1 MTVGLFFPLPE
12 DLAKEFPSLGDEDD
26 SPPHVTFLYVGDG
39 PATEDIPRFLDVV
52 RSEVQNWP
60 WRMTATLMGL
70 EYFHNPE
77 HTVAY
82 DRVSFYND
90 MVPLRVSMLHAL
102 ESNGFVVEDSHPLD
116 YNPHTTLAYLTPGD
130 TYTGDVPRG
139 SWTFNTVEVWGLGDE
154 PVEIPVGNMA
164 GRVAMAVRVAARY
177 KSKKKI
183 KTKDGDETTVYEY
196 SDRQV
201 ANRHREKAE
210 RVEHLRKHMSD
221 LRARVKADLKSDDPE
236 TRMTALAVSLMDHTC
251 ERVGND
257 ESADEGH
264 FGVTGWLVDHVT
276 IKGNKATIKYVG
288 KSGVDHEKTVDDG
301 PTVTAL
307 KELTKGRKGT
317 DAVFNTDDA
326 RVTSECV
333 NDYLAEFDITAKDIR
348 GFRAN
353 DEMCK
358 ALREE
363 RSKGPKTLPKGRKE
377 KDEILKAEFKRAL
390 ETVAEVVGHEAAT
403 LRSQYLVPGLED
415 QFIKDGTVL
424 KSLKVGTKTHSERED
439 EAVEALV
446 KPSPKKKP
454 PRHDLRRERLDLD
467 DSDTDTSDDD
477 LSLNYKD
484 AAVRVAMAVRVAHR
498 VFMAAQKDEDDFQK
512 WVEGKQ
518 FPHPKTHND
527 VEFGSLPL
535 DEQKRVRKK
544 WTKKVRKDP
553 DDEIPVEHEE
563 LDPDELSSDDLED
576 DDDDIP
582 VDHEDE
588 PDEEIPVEHEEL
600 PEASQAMRESVTRE
614 IGHTGA
620 PLPKSTASGLDKIL
634 QGAMKGQDEAFT
646 KGLAEA
652 YKAQAKSI
660 MDRGAEDMANDD
672 PVNTTVPK
680 GMYSVGDDEDEESSE
695 DDEST
700 EEFDPKKSA
709 KHISTTM
716 AARDKLSNTVAQTK
730 SKVKSLQERLTDT
743 PAAKAGELKAAL
755 KEAEDTLNSASAS
768 LKSHNDALTRMVA
781 YHAGMTH
788 LVAHLSDPT
797 RLSRGTYGGPT
808 DEDSTTSEDKL
819 RATAVYEYQSLPT
832 HVVEERRARAESR
845 LKEIEKELKNLPPS
859 QVPSDDKGHPY
870 REPHKSDASEKL
882 LKEKEALDNDI
893 LAAKFVEITRG
904 GSKGEPDKATEIIRR
919 FKSKGIN
926 DPHIQHLLKHGITG
940 LGGLKAVHNLLQG
953 MDDDELGKFVGDEGA
968 DLHEMLSELDPRKSW
983 ASAARRDLRKDLIN
997 RMLFSEGA
1005 FDGED
1010 GERGITDLVGNAK
1023 SVGQSLVKNDVSESK
1038 VRRWWNGLR
1047 DILKKD
1053 KRVDLPEASDKYSIK
1068 DLFQKLNPKNFWK
1081 GSPAKT
1087 AGSSYGPQPSRVV
1100 TRYLAYSKLVR

>member
-12 DLAKEFPSLGDEDD
+12 HLAREFPSLGEEDD
-26 SPPHVTFLYVGDG
+26 SPSHVTFLYVGEG
-39 PATEDIPRFLDVV
+39 PEPEDVPRFLDVV

-60 WRMTATLMGL
+60 WRVTASLMGL

-90 MVPLRVSMLHAL
+90 MAPLRVSMLRAL
-102 ESNGFVVEDSHPLD
+102 EANGFTVEDSHPLD
-116 YNPHTTLAYLTPGD
+116 YNPHATLAYLPPGD
-130 TYTGDVPRG
+130 SYQGDVPRG
-139 SWTFNTVEVWGLGDE
+139 SWTFNTVEVWGLGDD
-154 PVEIPVGNMA
+154 PVELPVGQMA
-164 GRVAMAVRVAARY
+164 SRVAMAVRVAARY

-221 LRARVKADLKSDDPE
+221 LRARVKSDLKSDDPE

-264 FGVTGWLVDHVT
+264 FGVTGWLVEHVT
-276 IKGNKATIKYVG
+276 IKGDKATIKYVG
-288 KSGVDHEKTVDDG
+288 KSGVGHEKTVEDG

-307 KELTKGRKGT
+307 KELTKGRKGK
-317 DAVFNTDDA
+317 DAVFDTEDA

-390 ETVAEVVGHEAAT
+390 ETVAEVVGHEAST

-439 EAVEALV
+439 ESAEALV
-446 KPSPKKKP
+446 KPAPKKKP
-454 PRHDLRRERLDLD
+454 PRHDLRRERIEVE

-484 AAVRVAMAVRVAHR
+484 AAVRVAMAVMVAHR
-498 VFMAAQKDEDDFQK
+498 VFTAAQKDEDEFQK

-518 FPHPKTHND
+518 FTHPKTHND

-553 DDEIPVEHEE
+553 D
-563 LDPDELSSDDLED
+563 
-576 DDDDIP
+576 
-582 VDHEDE
+582 
-588 PDEEIPVEHEEL
+588 EEIPVEHEEPEDDIPVEHGDL
-600 PEASQAMRESVTRE
+600 PKASQAMRESITRE
-614 IGHTGA
+614 IGSAGS
-620 PLPKSTASGLDKIL
+620 PLPKSTASGLDKVL
-634 QGAMKGQDEAFT
+634 EEALDGQDEAFA

-652 YKAQAKSI
+652 CKAQAREI
-660 MDRGAEDMANDD
+660 MDRGAEEMANDD
-672 PVNTTVPK
+672 PVSTTVPK
-680 GMYSVGDDEDEESSE
+680 GMYSVEGDDEDG
-695 DDEST
+695 DGEST
-700 EEFDPKKSA
+700 EEFNPKKSA
-709 KHISTTM
+709 KQIGATI
-716 AARDKLSNTVAQTK
+716 AARDKLSDTVAQATTK
-730 SKVKSLQERLTDT
+730 IQTLKDKLKDT
-743 PAAKAGELKAAL
+743 SAAKAGEVKAAL
-755 KEAEDTLNSASAS
+755 KDAEETLNKASSS
-768 LKSHNDALTRMVA
+768 LKSHNNALTRMVA

-788 LVAHLSDPT
+788 LIAHLSDPT
-797 RLSRGTYGGPT
+797 RLSRNTYSGPT
-808 DEDSTTSEDKL
+808 DDDSTTSEDKL
-819 RATAVYEYQSLPT
+819 RATAVYEYQSLPS
-832 HVVEERRARAESR
+832 HVVEERRARAETR
-845 LKEIEKELKNLPPS
+845 LKEVEEELNNLPPS
-859 QVPSDDKGHPY
+859 QVPSDDTGHPY
-870 REPHKSDASEKL
+870 REPHTSDRSEKL

-904 GSKGEPDKATEIIRR
+904 ATKGETDKATEIIRR

-926 DPHIQHLLKHGITG
+926 DPHLQHLLKHGMSG
-940 LGGLKAVHNLLQG
+940 EGGQKAVHNLLQG

-968 DLHEMLSELDPRKSW
+968 DLHEMLSGLDPRKSW
-983 ASAARRDLRKDLIN
+983 AGAARRDLRKDLIN

-1005 FDGED
+1005 FDSDDDD
-1010 GERGITDLVGNAK
+1010 GERGITQMVGNARN
-1023 SVGQSLVKNDVSESK
+1023 VGQSLVKNNVSESR

-1053 KRVDLPEASDKYSIK
+1053 KRVELPEATSNYSLK

-1081 GSPAKT
+1081 GRSGKT
-1087 AGSSYGPQPSRVV
+1087 AGIPSGPQPSRVA
-1100 TRYLAYSKLVR
+1100 TRYLAYPKLVR

>member
-1 MTVGLFFPLPE
+1 MTVGLFFPLPGG
-12 DLAKEFPSLGDEDD
+12 LAKKFPSLGEEDD

-39 PATEDIPRFLDVV
+39 PEPGDIPRFLDVV
-52 RSEVQNWP
+52 RAEVQNWP
-60 WRMTATLMGL
+60 WRITGTLMGL

-82 DRVSFYND
+82 DRVSFFND
-90 MVPLRVSMLHAL
+90 MTPLRVSMLQAL
-102 ESNGFVVEDSHPLD
+102 ETNGFTVEDSHPLD
-116 YNPHTTLAYLTPGD
+116 YHPHATLAYLSPGD
-130 TYTGDVPRG
+130 TYAGDVPQG
-139 SWTFNTVEVWGLGDE
+139 SWTFNTVEVWGLGDD
-154 PVEIPVGNMA
+154 PVEIPMGNMA
-164 GRVAMAVRVAARY
+164 QRVAMAVRVAARY

-183 KTKDGDETTVYEY
+183 KTKDGGETTVYEY

-221 LRARVKADLKSDDPE
+221 LRSRVKSDLKSDDPQ

-257 ESADEGH
+257 ESAEEGH

-276 IKGNKATIKYVG
+276 FKGDKATIKYVG

-307 KELTKGRKGT
+307 KELTKGRKGK
-317 DAVFNTDDA
+317 DAVFNTEDA
-326 RVTSECV
+326 RVTSEDV

-390 ETVAEVVGHEAAT
+390 ETVAEVVGHEAST

-415 QFIKDGTVL
+415 QFVKDGTVL
-424 KSLKVGTKTHSERED
+424 KSLKVGTKTHGERED
-439 EAVEALV
+439 EAVESLV

-467 DSDTDTSDDD
+467 DPDTDTSDDD

-484 AAVRVAMAVRVAHR
+484 AAVRVAMAVRIAHR
-498 VFMAAQKDEDDFQK
+498 VFMAAQKDEDEFQK

-518 FPHPKTHND
+518 FTHPKTHNE

-553 DDEIPVEHEE
+553 DEDEIPVEH
-563 LDPDELSSDDLED
+563 
-576 DDDDIP
+576 
-582 VDHEDE
+582 DE
-588 PDEEIPVEHEEL
+588 PEEEIPVEHGDL
-600 PEASQAMRESVTRE
+600 PEASQVMRESVTRE
-614 IGHTGA
+614 IGSAGS
-620 PLPKSTASGLDKIL
+620 PLPKSTASSLDKVL
-634 QGAMKGQDEAFT
+634 QDAMEGQDEAFT
-646 KGLAEA
+646 KGLADA

-660 MDRGAEDMANDD
+660 MDRAAEDMANDD
-672 PVNTTVPK
+672 PVDTTVPK
-680 GMYSVGDDEDEESSE
+680 GMYSVGGDDEDENEE
-695 DDEST
+695 DSPG
-700 EEFDPKKSA
+700 EFDPKKSA
-709 KHISTTM
+709 KHISSVT
-716 AARDKLSNTVAQTK
+716 AARDKLSDTVAQATGK
-730 SKVKSLQERLTDT
+730 LKSLQESLKNA
-743 PAAKAGELKAAL
+743 PAEKANGIKTSIREV
-755 KEAEDTLNSASAS
+755 EGTLNKASAS

-781 YHAGMTH
+781 YHAGMSH
-788 LVAHLSDPT
+788 LMAHLSDPT
-797 RLSRGTYGGPT
+797 RLSRGTYSGPT
-808 DEDSTTSEDKL
+808 DDDSTTSDDKL
-819 RATAVYEYQSLPT
+819 RATAVYEYQSLPE
-832 HVVEERRARAESR
+832 HVVKERRARAESR
-845 LKEIEKELKNLPPS
+845 LKEIEAELKSLPPS
-859 QVPSDDKGHPY
+859 QVPREGDGHPY
-870 REPHKSDASEKL
+870 REPHTSDAAEKL
-882 LKEKEALDNDI
+882 RKEKDALENDI
-893 LAAKFVEITRG
+893 LAARFVEITRG
-904 GSKGEPDKATEIIRR
+904 GSKGESDKTSELIRR

-926 DPHIQHLLKHGITG
+926 DPHLQHLLKHGMSG
-940 LGGLKAVHNLLQG
+940 EAGQKAVHNLLQG

-968 DLHEMLSELDPRKSW
+968 DLHEMLSELDPRKPW
-983 ASAARRDLRKDLIN
+983 AGAARRDLRKDIIN
-997 RMLFSEGA
+997 RMLFSEGS
-1005 FDGED
+1005 FDGDD
-1010 GERGITDLVGNAK
+1010 GEKGITQMVGNARD
-1023 SVGQSLVKNDVSESK
+1023 VGQTMVKNNVPEKK

-1053 KRVDLPEASDKYSIK
+1053 KRVDLPEATSKYSLK
-1068 DLFQKLNPKNFWK
+1068 DMFQKLNPKNFWK
-1081 GSPAKT
+1081 GRPAKT
-1087 AGSSYGPQPSRVV
+1087 SGSSEGTQPSRVA